1 MAKKEFNTAIGRRKS
16 ASARVKLISGSGN
29 ITINKL
35 ALKDYTNDSKYLID
49 KLNEPFLAL
58 DIQNKFDI
66 SVIASGGGLNGQ
78 IEATRLGISKCLV
91 ELNPDYKSN
100 LKKAGLLKR
109 DSREKERKK
118 FGLLGARKKR
128 QFTKR

>member
-91 ELNPDYKSN
+91 DLNPDYKSN

>member
-1 MAKKEFNTAIGRRKS
+1 MAKKDFNTAIGRRKS

-35 ALKDYTNDSKYLID
+35 ALKEYTNDSKYLID

-91 ELNPDYKSN
+91 DLNPDYKSN

>member
-78 IEATRLGISKCLV
+78 IEATRLGISKCLID
-91 ELNPDYKSN
+91 LNPDYKSN